1 MIQSFIQLL
10 PFVPLGEQTRM
21 QVDDLH
27 KHFGQKDRN
36 CNVKRKTIK
45 SKLNFTKTIYI
56 LQDTDS
62 R

>member
-56 LQDTDS
+56 F
-62 R
+62 